1 MHNTKLFLHSVSS
14 LFKVSLYTFPLG
26 SGRMW
31 EVFLFNYP
39 RVVLAPWLSLPVTL
53 VLQNFG
59 DWPETEGR
67 GRCGLAGQ
75 EDPRVRPHQ
84 QLRELGRGGGG
95 GGGRSQNHQTQ

>member
-14 LFKVSLYTFPLG
+14 LFKVSLYTFSLG

-31 EVFLFNYP
+31 EVFLFNSP

-75 EDPRVRPHQ
+75 EEPCVRPHQ
-84 QLRELGRGGGG
+84 QLRKLRRGGGR